1 LKTLF
6 NFEGDYIMAKKG
18 GKSKGFISQGIHSNV
33 SAGTLNAIRREQ
45 DPSVKALNIQRAWLR
60 GQNPWMT
67 IDNPSKEQTNK
78 RKIRVRAN
86 DVLGHPKERAKKL
99 FQMPGA

>member
-1 LKTLF
+1 
-6 NFEGDYIMAKKG
+6 MAKKAS
-18 GKSKGFISQGIHSNV
+18 GKTYTSKGEHRNV
-33 SAGTLNAIRREQ
+33 SRNTLSAIRKDR
-45 DPSVKALNIQRAWLR
+45 DPAEKVMNIQKAWLK

-67 IDNPSKEQTNK
+67 IDNPNKEQTNK

-86 DVLGHPKERAKKL
+86 DVLGHPKERAKKM

>member
-1 LKTLF
+1 
-6 NFEGDYIMAKKG
+6 MAKKG
-18 GKSKGFISQGIHSNV
+18 GKSKGFISQGLHSNV
-33 SAGTLNAIRREQ
+33 SRSTLNAIKQ
-45 DPSVKALNIQRAWLR
+45 DRDPGEKWLNIQKAWLK

-86 DVLGHPKERAKKL
+86 DVLGHPKERAKKM